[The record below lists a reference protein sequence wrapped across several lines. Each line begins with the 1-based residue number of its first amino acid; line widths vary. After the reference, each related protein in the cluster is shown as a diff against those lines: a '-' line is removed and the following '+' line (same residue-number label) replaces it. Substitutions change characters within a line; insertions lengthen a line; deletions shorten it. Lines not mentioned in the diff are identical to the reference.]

1 MSKARITYRFD
12 QSTSIP
18 SLESKGIETTETN
31 EERDKGKVIPLYQ
44 EDETAR
50 IERLIRGAS
59 RAESSSPPRITEE
72 SEDNIP
78 LYYTSKD
85 EEISYERIPFYEEVS
100 SSSPMIRKARRRI
113 NWLGLTTSIAGA
125 VLTGIL
131 LGMFVLSMFQGDE
144 AASDTTPDSAELGDA
159 SLQTPATDLEE
170 TIVSLEGF
178 GQTESAS
185 AAELHIPGRTYYLV
199 QNGVFSTPEG
209 AELAASQLKDKGFA
223 GAVEGSAE
231 DQLIVYAGAAVNRDD
246 ALLISQQIQG
256 EGLEVY
262 IKPYDLP
269 PVERLNWTAGDTGG
283 LQAYLLNSQQLI
295 EQFIAVS
302 VQQLNQTVPAK
313 LEDRTI
319 SSLREAHQ
327 QWTTAANQIVKD
339 APSEMKS
346 FIQEMNTSINST
358 MLSIEQYQKKPL
370 TAYLW
375 QVQSAVTEYL
385 IQYKELLS

>member
-18 SLESKGIETTETN
+18 SLELKGIETTETN

-59 RAESSSPPRITEE
+59 RVESSSPPRITEE
-72 SEDNIP
+72 PKDNIP

-144 AASDTTPDSAELGDA
+144 AASDATPNSAELSDA

-295 EQFIAVS
+295 EQFIAIS

-313 LEDRTI
+313 FEDRTI

-358 MLSIEQYQKKPL
+358 MQSIEQYQKKPL